1 MTRQEATVEVGV
13 CRPAIGGRDVAGQA
27 APRRPTVRRDGEAIV
42 IDIPMTF
49 RRRSGRKE
57 IVLPEGATA
66 GPPPRPP
73 SPLALA
79 VARAFRWE
87 EMIESGEAVSNS
99 DLARRL
105 KIDQSFIA
113 RTVRLASLAPDIVE
127 AILDG
132 QEPDEASLRRLR
144 QTMPLLWAKERE
156 LFHLGHDPSESAVST
171 VSTR

>member
-1 MTRQEATVEVGV
+1 MTTAVELAQHKMG
-13 CRPAIGGRDVAGQA
+13 PARA
-27 APRRPTVRRDGEAIV
+27 RRDGEAIV

-57 IVLPEGATA
+57 IILPPGAA
-66 GPPPRPP
+66 APPKPTG
-73 SPLALA
+73 PLALA
-79 VARAFRWE
+79 LARAFRGQ

-99 DLARRL
+99 DLGRRL

-113 RTVRLASLAPDIVE
+113 LSVRLASLAPDIVE

-144 QTMPLLWAKERE
+144 REVPLLWAEQRK
-156 LFHLGHDPSESAVST
+156 LFGLGHTPSESHGPDVAEK
-171 VSTR
+171 

>member
-1 MTRQEATVEVGV
+1 MTTMVELTQHKMG
-13 CRPAIGGRDVAGQA
+13 PAR
-27 APRRPTVRRDGEAIV
+27 VRRDGEAII

-57 IVLPEGATA
+57 IILPPGATA
-66 GPPPRPP
+66 APPR
-73 SPLALA
+73 STGPLALA
-79 VARAFRWE
+79 LARAFRWQ

-99 DLARRL
+99 DLGRRL

-144 QTMPLLWAKERE
+144 REVPLLWAEQRK
-156 LFHLGHDPSESAVST
+156 LFGLGHTPAGSYGPAATEK
-171 VSTR
+171 